1 VFIFS
6 SVSVSLAI
14 ILIIEDRHRRVRT
27 SRLLCSGRND
37 ELWDG
42 TVCQAGYY
50 FWDNQATWHYA
61 LNDYQGKPPPDAPRH
76 ARWRSIGRRI
86 VAMGGIK
93 GWSASDAVDG
103 SSTGA

>member
-27 SRLLCSGRND
+27 SRLLSSGRND

-93 GWSASDAVDG
+93 GWSASDAVV
-103 SSTGA
+103 